1 MADFLCAIDFSGIRK
16 WLLAKLVMFHYLSF
30 HSNILYSAGIVRL
43 RVDVWWMTMFCSSTS
58 PRCGSVE
65 VPKGNSKLWTI
76 FFQVWEQN
84 TLSLLTFAKLEY
96 WEPKIKYFHAWMN
109 LEAHLGSTKFN
120 WHVACIHF
128 FWLFLSWQ
136 AGRLKPCWVY
146 FKISSLGIT

>member
-43 RVDVWWMTMFCSSTS
+43 RVDVCWMTMFCSSTS

-65 VPKGNSKLWTI
+65 VPRE
-76 FFQVWEQN
+76 FQVMN
-84 TLSLLTFAKLEY
+84 NFLSSMGTKYFVLIDLAKLEY

-128 FWLFLSWQ
+128 FVVLELTSRPPK
-136 AGRLKPCWVY
+136 AL
-146 FKISSLGIT
+146 LGLLQN